1 MIFRQ
6 SACGK
11 MKNKVALCRLP
22 YFRGKSQ
29 SNEETD
35 LYGRIAADAPCR
47 VEPDSVD
54 GGAVHALCRE
64 A

>member
-35 LYGRIAADAPCR
+35 LYGRIAADASCR
-47 VEPDSVD
+47 VEPDDVD
-54 GGAVHALCRE
+54 GGAVHALCGGT
-64 A
+64 